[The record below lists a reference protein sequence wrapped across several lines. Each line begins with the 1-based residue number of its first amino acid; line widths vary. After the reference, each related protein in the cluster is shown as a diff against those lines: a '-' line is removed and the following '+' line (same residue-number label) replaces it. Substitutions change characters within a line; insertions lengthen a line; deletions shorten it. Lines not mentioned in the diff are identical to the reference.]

1 MRINYHY
8 CADCDIAWEDEWEC
22 ACDDECPGCRRDF
35 TPFDSEEERDA
46 AQKVIDVVNDYAV
59 SRILRRTID
68 MYDQRRAWF
77 PQELESVSR
86 ELAVDW
92 LSRTARIDDIRA
104 AELIADRLAS
114 RATKRL
120 GEHK

>member
-1 MRINYHY
+1 M
-8 CADCDIAWEDEWEC
+8 
-22 ACDDECPGCRRDF
+22 
-35 TPFDSEEERDA
+35 
-46 AQKVIDVVNDYAV
+46 NDNYAV

-68 MYDQRRAWF
+68 MYDQRRSWF
-77 PQELESVSR
+77 PEELESVSR
-86 ELAVDW
+86 ELAIDW

-120 GEHK
+120 G

>member
-1 MRINYHY
+1 VTH
-8 CADCDIAWEDEWEC
+8 
-22 ACDDECPGCRRDF
+22 
-35 TPFDSEEERDA
+35 
-46 AQKVIDVVNDYAV
+46 AV

-77 PQELESVSR
+77 PEELESVSR
-86 ELAVDW
+86 ELAIDW

-104 AELIADRLAS
+104 AELIADKLAS

-120 GEHK
+120 GE

>member
-1 MRINYHY
+1 M
-8 CADCDIAWEDEWEC
+8 
-22 ACDDECPGCRRDF
+22 
-35 TPFDSEEERDA
+35 
-46 AQKVIDVVNDYAV
+46 NDNYAV

-68 MYDQRRAWF
+68 MYDQRRSWF
-77 PQELESVSR
+77 PGELESVSR
-86 ELAVDW
+86 ELAIDW

-120 GEHK
+120 GE

>member
-1 MRINYHY
+1 MNASPAKGPSGPDG
-8 CADCDIAWEDEWEC
+8 ADASH
-22 ACDDECPGCRRDF
+22 A
-35 TPFDSEEERDA
+35 ER
-46 AQKVIDVVNDYAV
+46 
-59 SRILRRTID
+59 RILRRTVE

-120 GEHK
+120 GE

>member
-1 MRINYHY
+1 M
-8 CADCDIAWEDEWEC
+8 
-22 ACDDECPGCRRDF
+22 
-35 TPFDSEEERDA
+35 
-46 AQKVIDVVNDYAV
+46 NDYAV

-104 AELIADRLAS
+104 AELIADKLAT

-120 GEHK
+120 GE